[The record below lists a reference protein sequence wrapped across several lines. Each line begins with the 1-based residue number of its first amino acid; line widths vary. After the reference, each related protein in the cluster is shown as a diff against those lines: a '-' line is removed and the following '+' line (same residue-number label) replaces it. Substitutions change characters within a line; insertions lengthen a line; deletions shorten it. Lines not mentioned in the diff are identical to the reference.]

1 MLYNKVRKC
10 YLAAAAIAAVAA
22 MSAGLVAQNPAA
34 QDPAPSYPAAL
45 VEGGRSLFQRDCAFC
60 HGRDAAGGETGP
72 DLTRSKLVGDDAEG
86 STITPV
92 IRSGRAD
99 KGMPSFNFSNEEM
112 SSLVAFIHG
121 QKTKVETQ
129 VGGRRGVDAADLQ
142 TGDAEA
148 GKRYFNGV
156 GTCSS
161 CHSPTGDL
169 AGIATRFRGLQL
181 EQRMLYPEDARSKI
195 TVKLP
200 DGHTVAGTLAYQDE
214 FTVALRDAAG
224 KYRSWPTDAVKYT
237 IEAPGEA
244 HVDLFGKYT
253 DADIHNLMAY
263 LQTLR

>member
-1 MLYNKVRKC
+1 VKRASYYFLP
-10 YLAAAAIAAVAA
+10 AAAIAAVAA
-22 MSAGLVAQNPAA
+22 LSSGVFAQNPAA
-34 QDPAPSYPAAL
+34 QNAAL
-45 VEGGRSLFQRDCAFC
+45 VERGQSLFQRDCAFC

-86 STITPV
+86 SMIAPV
-92 IRSGRAD
+92 VRSGRAD
-99 KGMPSFNFSNEEM
+99 KGMPPFNVSNEEM
-112 SSLVAFIHG
+112 SSLVAFLHS
-121 QKTKVETQ
+121 QRTKMETQ
-129 VGGRRGVDAADLQ
+129 VGGRRGVDVADLQ

-148 GKRYFNGV
+148 GKRYFNGS

-161 CHSPTGDL
+161 CHSPAGDL
-169 AGIATRFRGLQL
+169 AGIASRFRGLEL
-181 EQRMLYPEDARSKI
+181 EQRMLYPENARSKI

-200 DGHTVAGTLAYQDE
+200 DGQTVAGMLAYRDE

-224 KYRSWPTDAVKYT
+224 KYHSWSADGVKYT
-237 IEAPGEA
+237 IDAPAEA